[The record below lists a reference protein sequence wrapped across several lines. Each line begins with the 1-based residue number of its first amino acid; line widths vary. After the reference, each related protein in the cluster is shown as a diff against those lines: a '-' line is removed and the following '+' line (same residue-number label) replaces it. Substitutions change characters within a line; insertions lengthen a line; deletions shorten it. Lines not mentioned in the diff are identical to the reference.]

1 MGFSLNGMRIGVRL
15 GAGFGVLLVL
25 LCLVGGFATY
35 QARAINAAT
44 VDIADNWLVG
54 VRDLGT
60 ERDAI
65 NGVRRA
71 TLRSVLEADAAA
83 KQTQHAAHEDLL
95 RQVDAAMSAY
105 EKTIDGQDEAA
116 LAQRI
121 KSEWSD
127 YLVLDKQL
135 LALSEANND
144 VGARQLAT
152 GDSSVAFEKVLDAI
166 SKDVAFQ
173 VQGSDAARNTAA
185 STYSSALWATTT
197 LIVLAVL
204 LGIATAV
211 LIARS
216 IVGPLNKAVTIAE
229 TVANGDLTS
238 RIDVEGRDE
247 TAKLLGALRN
257 MNTNLADLI
266 SRVRNG
272 SESIATG
279 SSQIATGNTDLSART
294 EEQAASL
301 EETASSMEELT
312 ATVRQNS
319 ESAKQGSMLAA
330 NASEVAIR
338 GGEVVGRVVH
348 TMHDISDSSTKV
360 ADIIGTIES
369 IAFQTNILALNAA
382 VEAARAGEQ
391 GRGFAVVAGEVRA
404 LAQRSATAAKEIK
417 DLIGES
423 VERVRTGT
431 AQVDEAGQTIQEV
444 VSAVR
449 RMTDLMGEVS
459 AASQEQRQGIEQVS
473 QAVAQMDQVTQQNAA
488 LVEQASAAA
497 QSMAE
502 QARGLR
508 DAVSVF
514 KVADTQGVGHGVA
527 RVPAQQS
534 AATRAKASITAST
547 SAASRVTPKRVAP
560 KTVVRNTTRT
570 VQDAPVAAIAEPSGA
585 SAEGWETF

>member
-1 MGFSLNGMRIGVRL
+1 MGFSLNGMRIGMRL
-15 GAGFGVLLVL
+15 GAGFGVLLIL
-25 LCLVGGFATY
+25 LCVVGGFATY
-35 QARAINAAT
+35 QANAINANM

-54 VRDLGT
+54 VRELGNV
-60 ERDAI
+60 RDATS
-65 NGVRRA
+65 GVRRA
-71 TLRSVLEADAAA
+71 SLRSVLESEATG
-83 KQTQHAAHEDLL
+83 KQAAHSEHDEMLK
-95 RQVDAAMSAY
+95 QFDTAMSAY
-105 EKTIDGQDEAA
+105 EKTIAGQDEAA
-116 LAQRI
+116 LAQHI
-121 KSEWSD
+121 KLAWSD

-144 VGARQLAT
+144 AAARQLAT
-152 GDSSVAFEKVLDAI
+152 GDAAVAFKALNDAI

-173 VQGSDAARNTAA
+173 VQGSDAARRTAA
-185 STYSSALWATTT
+185 STYSSALWATVT
-197 LIVLAVL
+197 LIVLAVV

-211 LIARS
+211 LITRS
-216 IVGPLNKAVTIAE
+216 IIGPLNQAVSVAE

-238 RIDVEGRDE
+238 RIDVAGRDE
-247 TAKLLGALRN
+247 TAQLLGALRN
-257 MNTNLADLI
+257 MNTNLANLI
-266 SRVRNG
+266 GRVRNS

-330 NASEVAIR
+330 NASEIAVR
-338 GGEVVGRVVH
+338 GGEVVGRVVD
-348 TMHDISDSSTKV
+348 TMHDISDSSAKV

-417 DLIGES
+417 DLINES
-423 VERVRTGT
+423 VDRVRTGT
-431 AQVDEAGQTIQEV
+431 AQVDEAGQTIQDV

-449 RMTDLMGEVS
+449 RMTDLMGEIT
-459 AASQEQRQGIEQVS
+459 AASDEQRQGIEQVS
-473 QAVAQMDQVTQQNAA
+473 QAVVQMDQVTQQNAA

-514 KVADTQGVGHGVA
+514 KVPAAQGVGQNVA
-527 RVPAQQS
+527 GASTYKSGGALVKTSTNATSRIRPKPAAPKAVPRNAGETAKES
-534 AATRAKASITAST
+534 PAATISQPAKQA
-547 SAASRVTPKRVAP
+547 
-560 KTVVRNTTRT
+560 
-570 VQDAPVAAIAEPSGA
+570 D
-585 SAEGWETF
+585 EGWETF

>member
-1 MGFSLNGMRIGVRL
+1 MGFSLNGMRIGMRL
-15 GAGFGVLLVL
+15 GAGFGVLLIL
-25 LCLVGGFATY
+25 LCVVGGFATY
-35 QARAINAAT
+35 QANAINADT

-54 VRDLGT
+54 VRELGSV
-60 ERDAI
+60 RDAT
-65 NGVRRA
+65 NGARRA
-71 TLRSVLEADAAA
+71 TLRSALESDATR
-83 KQTQHAAHEDLL
+83 KQVAHAEHDEMLKRFDT
-95 RQVDAAMSAY
+95 AMSAY
-105 EKTIDGQDEAA
+105 EKTITGPDEAA

-121 KSEWSD
+121 KATWSD

-144 VGARQLAT
+144 AAARQLAT
-152 GDSSVAFEKVLDAI
+152 GDSAAAFQAVIDAI

-173 VQGSDAARNTAA
+173 VRGSEAARNTAA
-185 STYSSALWATTT
+185 STYSTALWATVT
-197 LIVLAVL
+197 LIVLAVA
-204 LGIATAV
+204 LGVAIAV
-211 LIARS
+211 LITRS
-216 IVGPLNKAVTIAE
+216 ITGPLNKAVSVAE
-229 TVANGDLTS
+229 TVASGDLTS
-238 RIDVEGRDE
+238 RIDVAGRDE
-247 TAKLLGALRN
+247 TAQLLGALRN

-266 SRVRNG
+266 SRVRNS

-330 NASEVAIR
+330 NASEIAVR
-338 GGEVVGRVVH
+338 GGEVVGRVVD
-348 TMHDISDSSTKV
+348 TMHDISDSSAKV

-417 DLIGES
+417 DLINES
-423 VERVRTGT
+423 VNRVRTGT
-431 AQVDEAGQTIQEV
+431 AQVDEAGQTIQDV

-449 RMTDLMGEVS
+449 RMTDLMGEIT
-459 AASQEQRQGIEQVS
+459 AASEEQHQGIEQVS
-473 QAVAQMDQVTQQNAA
+473 QAVVQMDQVTQQNAA

-514 KVADTQGVGHGVA
+514 KVSAAQGVGQNVA
-527 RVPAQQS
+527 G
-534 AATRAKASITAST
+534 AST
-547 SAASRVTPKRVAP
+547 YKPGGTLVKPSISAASRIKSRPVVPKIAA
-560 KTVVRNTTRT
+560 RN
-570 VQDAPVAAIAEPSGA
+570 VAEPVKESSEPA
-585 SAEGWETF
+585 VAQSAKPADEGWETF